1 MGPSINDV
9 HRLGG
14 GGRSGRLD
22 GNVKKVI
29 PPKERVW
36 TRREGGSEIEGKFWT
51 SFMDGPY
58 IR

>member
-1 MGPSINDV
+1 M
-9 HRLGG
+9 GG